1 VKRGPNSS
9 RDRVYPLGFGLE
21 LPGPIELTTVGERW
35 QRPAPGQTLLEL
47 LSLPEVPH
55 HLHLNFL
62 SGVMEDTTSTRPD
75 GPLTLT
81 PSNRFLLAA
90 PGIQANPSRLI
101 VRLAA
106 THGGVTGEFTLVDPA
121 ISPEVRLIKRQLLF
135 DGLLLPKRLLAAGYF
150 IAPKR
155 SNPAHL
161 AEIVSGRFGIQAV
174 GGTP

>member
-1 VKRGPNSS
+1 V
-9 RDRVYPLGFGLE
+9 L
-21 LPGPIELTTVGERW
+21 
-35 QRPAPGQTLLEL
+35 
-47 LSLPEVPH
+47 H

-81 PSNRFLLAA
+81 RSNRFLLAA
-90 PGIQANPSRLI
+90 PGTLANPSRLI
-101 VRLAA
+101 VRLSA
-106 THGGVTGEFTLVDPA
+106 TTGRVTGEFTLVDPA
-121 ISPEVRLIKRQLLF
+121 ISPEVRPLKRRVLF
-135 DGLLLPKRLLAAGYF
+135 DGLLLPKRLVAAGYF
-150 IAPKR
+150 IAPKQ